1 MVFHRIISNYVCL
14 AQPAIHIA
22 WLEIK
27 TSLVNGVVF
36 VSLPAISS
44 VRKDVNI
51 ITLRRMNFWFPETLF
66 SKKLCFLLQNLQV
79 QIMSWYGHTTCS
91 SF

>member
-1 MVFHRIISNYVCL
+1 MVFHRIISNYVRL

-27 TSLVNGVVF
+27 TSLANGVVF
-36 VSLPAISS
+36 VSSSAISS
-44 VRKDVNI
+44 VRKDGNI

-66 SKKLCFLLQNLQV
+66 SKKTVFPFAKSTSADYELVWSHNMQ
-79 QIMSWYGHTTCS
+79 
-91 SF
+91 